1 MFSREMELL
10 LESLY
15 DGIYIADHRG
25 VGIFVNNAYERITG
39 ISREKLL
46 GKTMKQVVEEGI
58 VSDSAT
64 LKVLER
70 AKPVTI
76 RQRVETGKELLV
88 TGNPVFSAEGKM
100 IWVVTNVRD
109 ISELSALH
117 AELQLNIAELS
128 RLQEENPNIIS
139 VSACM
144 KELIAEAKQVAKTD
158 STVLLLGESGVGK
171 EVFANLIHKHSQR
184 AKYPFVKINCTAIPS
199 GFLESE
205 LFGYESGSFTG
216 ARKDGKPGLF
226 EVADGGTIFLDE
238 IGDMPL
244 ELQAKL
250 LRVLQDYEFY
260 RIGGTK
266 PRKVNVRVISAT
278 HQDLLQKVAE
288 KTFRADLYYRLNV
301 VPIHIPPLR
310 ERKDDIPVLAY
321 HFLNKYNILHQR
333 NVGIDPDVIQIFQ
346 NYRWEGNVREIA
358 NLMERLVITVKDS
371 FIKENDLPAAM
382 ARSKEVSPKAVGL
395 KRFLEEAEK
404 RFLENALREH
414 RSMRRAAREI
424 GIDQST
430 FVRKAKKY
438 GIQAN

>member
-1 MFSREMELL
+1 MFPRELELV
-10 LESLY
+10 LESLF
-15 DGIYIADHRG
+15 DGIYVADHRG
-25 VGIFVNNAYERITG
+25 TGVFVNGAYERITG
-39 ISREKLL
+39 VSRDKLL

-64 LKVLER
+64 LKVLEWG
-70 AKPVTI
+70 KPATI

-88 TGNPVFSAEGKM
+88 TGNPVFSLEGKL
-100 IWVVTNVRD
+100 IWIVTNVRD

-117 AELQLNIAELS
+117 AELQLNMAELS
-128 RLQEENPNIIS
+128 KLQEDSANIIS
-139 VSACM
+139 VSPCM
-144 KELIAEAKQVAKTD
+144 KELIKESKRVATTD

-171 EVFANLIHKHSQR
+171 EVFAHLIHKNSLR
-184 AKYPFVKINCTAIPS
+184 AKRPFVKINCTAIPS

-226 EVADGGTIFLDE
+226 EVADGGTVFLDE

-278 HQDLLQKVAE
+278 HQDLPQKIKE

-301 VPIHIPPLR
+301 VPINIPPLR
-310 ERKDDIPVLAY
+310 ERKEDIPVLTY
-321 HFLNKYNILHQR
+321 HFLSKFNIQHQR
-333 NVGIDPDVIQIFQ
+333 NVGIDPGVIEVFQ
-346 NYRWEGNVREIA
+346 DCRWEGNVRELI
-358 NLMERLVITVKDS
+358 NLIERLVITVKDS
-371 FIKENDLPAAM
+371 FIRVSDLPAAM
-382 ARSKEVSPKAVGL
+382 LQAKDISRKPIGL

-404 RFLENALREH
+404 KFLENALREH

-430 FVRKAKKY
+430 FVRKAQKY
-438 GIQAN
+438 GLRMN